1 MERPHNSRISCVEP
15 ASSEPSASAWLFCRS
30 NEVAAW
36 TFSGFNQGDLNEYQA
51 CRYWTG
57 RARKRSVDVR
67 CGIGDAERASAGQP
81 HRRRNVQCRQ
91 GAPGLRSLGPLL
103 LATGLRLRTAPSRM
117 ASSSALLPP
126 PPSSRAPSS
135 RRASW
140 WRPSRRRT
148 SRRTPPLIISEGAL
162 APSPFS
168 RQSTTRIQGAA
179 SVSVAGRPVPATS
192 VPRGG
197 RARSRGRD
205 TRCRC
210 RGRCRW
216 LRAGC

>member
-1 MERPHNSRISCVEP
+1 MERPHNSRICCVEP
-15 ASSEPSASAWLFCRS
+15 ASPEPSARAWLFCRS
-30 NEVAAW
+30 NEPATR

-91 GAPGLRSLGPLL
+91 GAPGLRSVGPLL

-126 PPSSRAPSS
+126 PSSRAPSS
-135 RRASW
+135 RRTSW

-148 SRRTPPLIISEGAL
+148 SRRTPALIISEGAS
-162 APSPFS
+162 APSPF
-168 RQSTTRIQGAA
+168 
-179 SVSVAGRPVPATS
+179 RPVPATS

-205 TRCRC
+205 TQSRC

-216 LRAGC
+216 PRAAC